1 MTQST
6 RPPNPLDDFDDS
18 PPPGGGRRFAIAL
31 IVAAILLVGVVVGM
45 YRWMEATSRVD
56 YKGPE
61 QLTYPEHRPY
71 R

>member
-1 MTQST
+1 MSQI
-6 RPPNPLDDFDDS
+6 PVPNSLDSFDDA
-18 PPPGGGRRFAIAL
+18 PPPGGGRRFTIAL
-31 IVAAILLVGVVVGM
+31 IVTAALLGGVVYGI
-45 YRWMEATSRVD
+45 YQWMQATSKVE